1 MKIDSWYSNNFETRL
16 AGRYIT
22 LKHIEPLLK
31 IYKSI
36 FDISVIGTSEKGK
49 EISLV
54 KIGKG
59 KKTVLAWSQM
69 HGNETTTTKSIFD
82 LLQFFSQKKVFQ
94 DKIKDFLENYT
105 LYIIPMLNPD
115 GALLYTR
122 NNANCIDLNRDAK
135 DLSQKES
142 RLLFKVFK
150 DVKPDLCLNLHGQR
164 SIFGLENKKSAS
176 FSFLSPSSNLE
187 REVTEPRKT
196 AMRLIVDM
204 TTNLQQYLP
213 GKIGRYDDSFNANCF
228 GDAFQMENVPVIL
241 FEAGQIANDYS
252 REKIREYVFYSFLTL
267 FEITNTKKGV
277 MPYKNYFLIPENKK
291 NFNDYVVRN
300 IRLKEDEPPFSIVIR
315 YSEVLYNGDI
325 TFIPKVENL
334 GVLDTCYGH
343 IEIDGKN
350 EVVLVNSQSYVRIGD
365 EISTIINKNDKSLF
379 YFNKNNVYNVI
390 S

>member
-31 IYKSI
+31 TYKNI
-36 FDISVIGTSEKGK
+36 FEISVIGTSEKGK

-54 KIGKG
+54 KIGNG
-59 KKTVLAWSQM
+59 KKRVLAWSQM
-69 HGNETTTTKSIFD
+69 HGNETTTTKSVFD
-82 LLQFFSQKKVFQ
+82 LLTFFSQKEAFQ
-94 DKIKDFLENYT
+94 DKIKDFLEVYA
-105 LYIIPMLNPD
+105 LYVIPMLNPD

-142 RLLFKVFK
+142 RVLFKVFK

-187 REVTEPRKT
+187 REITESRKI
-196 AMRLIVDM
+196 AMRLIVKM
-204 TTNLQQYLP
+204 ATNLQQYLP

-228 GDAFQMENVPVIL
+228 GDAFQMENVPVLL

-252 REKIREYVFYSFLTL
+252 REKIREYVFYSFLSL
-267 FEITNTKKGV
+267 FEIVNSDENEV
-277 MPYKNYFLIPENKK
+277 CYRDYFLIPENKK
-291 NFNDYVVRN
+291 NFNDYIIRN
-300 IRLKEDEPPFSIVIR
+300 IRLKEGEASFSIAIK
-315 YSEVLYNGDI
+315 YLEVLSNGKI
-325 TFIPKVENL
+325 AFIPKIENL
-334 GVLDTCYGH
+334 GNLDACYGH
-343 IEIDGKN
+343 IEVDGKN
-350 EVVLVNSQSYVRIGD
+350 EIVLVNSQSNVGIGD